1 MPLFATLRRL
11 FEPRTPAPAAATAIP
26 APSLPAPPSPCATRE
41 TVRHS
46 VMVCEPILGR
56 DERIVG
62 HRFALN
68 HSLLTRARAS
78 GTASLAAYED
88 VLLRGLPS
96 GELAA
101 LAQHQLVCI
110 GLSRVSLTHPALA
123 DLPRHN
129 VALLLTPTP
138 GDTPADVA
146 AQAAS
151 IAAQGF
157 QAGLHAAG
165 VNELLACGDPI
176 AWFEVDTSQHNG
188 MQLRH
193 LAGELRA
200 YRSLRRAPLR
210 LLAQGLQND
219 DDFRFCRRAGFDGFS
234 GRFTGQR
241 DGWRAPESEVNRL
254 RVIDVLN
261 QLRGGAD
268 YDVIVTA
275 LKPDPVL
282 TFKLLRH
289 INSAGAGLQQA
300 VDSVAR
306 GLVVLGRD
314 RFYRWL
320 SLLLFDFGQPGY
332 RERMLTA
339 QALTRARFLELLAGR
354 GRIPPLPDALFMVGL
369 FSLLD
374 ALLGRP
380 LTELVQ
386 AVDLPPQVATAL
398 QGQPGALSDALALAC
413 ASETDDPLRL
423 DFCAALCRLDALTI
437 ASVRLSALNWCEQVN
452 AGKGTGAPDAE

>member
-1 MPLFATLRRL
+1 MSLFATLRRL
-11 FEPRTPAPAAATAIP
+11 FGPQAPTQEVATQAV
-26 APSLPAPPSPCATRE
+26 PSRETLPAIARE
-41 TVRHS
+41 GVARHS
-46 VMVCEPILGR
+46 VMACDPILGR
-56 DERIVG
+56 DEGVAG
-62 HRFALN
+62 YRFSLNRSLWTRGFAGGSAL
-68 HSLLTRARAS
+68 
-78 GTASLAAYED
+78 LAAYEE
-88 VLLRGLPS
+88 VLLRSVLGGDLV
-96 GELAA
+96 A
-101 LAQHQLVCI
+101 LAQRHPVHLC
-110 GLSRVSLTHPALA
+110 LSGGALSHPALA
-123 DLPRHN
+123 ALPRHN
-129 VALLLTPTP
+129 LVLLLSAAP
-138 GDTPADVA
+138 GESPAQVA
-146 AQAAS
+146 AQVAEAR
-151 IAAQGF
+151 AQGF
-157 QAGLHAAG
+157 QVGLHAAG

-176 AWFEVDTSQHNG
+176 VCFEVDIARHNG

-200 YRSLRRAPLR
+200 YRSLRHAPLR
-210 LLAQGLQND
+210 LLAHDLQSD

-234 GRFTGQR
+234 GAFTTQR

-268 YDVIVTA
+268 FDVIVAA

-300 VDSVAR
+300 VDSIAR

-354 GRIPPLPDALFMVGL
+354 GQVPAQPDALFMVGL
-369 FSLLD
+369 FSFLD

-380 LTELVQ
+380 MAELVQ
-386 AVDLPPQVATAL
+386 AVDLPPTVAAAL
-398 QGQPGALSDALALAC
+398 QGRPGALGDALALAC

-423 DFCAALCRLDALTI
+423 DICAAQCRLDAIDI
-437 ASVRLSALNWCEQVN
+437 AGARLAALAWCEQMS
-452 AGKGTGAPDAE
+452 APGDSKAPTT